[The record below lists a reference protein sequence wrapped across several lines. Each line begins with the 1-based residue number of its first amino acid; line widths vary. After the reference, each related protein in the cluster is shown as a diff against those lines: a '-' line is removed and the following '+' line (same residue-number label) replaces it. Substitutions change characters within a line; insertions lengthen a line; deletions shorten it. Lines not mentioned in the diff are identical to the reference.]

1 MRKIYVFCKNKLLII
16 YLQDKHKDTKMFK
29 KEESYAYIYLAVT
42 YFIAFTIPS
51 LINLF

>member
-1 MRKIYVFCKNKLLII
+1 MRKIYVYCKNKLLII
-16 YLQDKHKDTKMFK
+16 YLQDKHKETCMFK

-51 LINLF
+51 LIKLF